1 MAKVK
6 GKRTKTG
13 LDKFNIFLLVLFIIL
28 VVATALIIIFS
39 SAKTPIDPNASTEF
53 VDEVKIEE
61 FQAGTYGGKSFETV
75 DDVVNYY
82 KECYDYTKTLTAEY
96 VEAGNPSTYY
106 KLLGQEE
113 LFVEN
118 LLVEGNSNETI
129 NKLVPSI
136 VGNLFKGGV
145 NGLSPSGGKLSEND
159 IRGDQS
165 QATSQLQVEDVL
177 MANVKENED
186 GTIDITIQPKAQIL
200 AMPNEDPQGRFF
212 NVLGDI
218 SSTVES
224 ISVLSFSEGTI
235 EDNFVVNYAG
245 GSGTVTIDTSTG
257 EIVKAN
263 YEMKVHID
271 VKHANVTI
279 LKNKNASLDIRYIC
293 TFPATDEYLAER
305 NIQRK

>member
-13 LDKFNIFLLVLFIIL
+13 LDKFNTFLLVLFIIL

-39 SAKTPIDPNASTEF
+39 SAKTPVDPNTSTEF
-53 VDEVKIEE
+53 VDEPQIEE

-75 DDVVNYY
+75 EDVVNYY

-136 VGNLFKGGV
+136 VGNLFTGGV
-145 NGLSPSGGKLSEND
+145 NGLSPSGGKSSDND

-165 QATSQLQVEDVL
+165 QATSQLQAEDVL

-245 GSGTVTIDTSTG
+245 GTGTVTIDTSTG
-257 EIVKAN
+257 EIIKAN

-279 LKNKNASLDIRYIC
+279 LKDKNASLDIRYIC

-305 NIQRK
+305 DIQRK